1 MDDIKV
7 KQEIVE
13 KIKSSSNI
21 LITVSN
27 DPSVDELSA
36 ALGLTL
42 VLDKMEKYATAVFSG
57 ATPPAIAFL
66 EPEKTFENNTDSL
79 RDFIIA
85 LNKEKADHLRFKPD
99 GDYVKIFITPY
110 KTVIKP
116 EDLEFSQGDYNVE
129 LVIAL
134 GVNKK
139 DNLDAALNSHGQILH
154 DATVVTVTA
163 GDVDSS
169 LGSIDWHDGSV
180 SSISEMITTLIEAL
194 KDDKKTPLIDGPV
207 ATALLT
213 GIVAQTDRF
222 SNSHTT
228 SKVMTIAANLM
239 AAGADQ
245 QLIAF
250 KLQQPSEAS
259 DKDPDLAPAP
269 VTESEEPTSAY
280 GLDVSHDTPDTPDTP
295 NTPPEDAGAT
305 ATSAYALDNTDATIT
320 DTATAE
326 APQVSAPTE
335 EPKQESPVAAPA
347 EEVGPSRAYIV
358 EEPTAAYS
366 FNHDTDNSAQEQ
378 SDATKVAPGS
388 VAVSAVD
395 VSDENGSLIHSA
407 YAPEPTDLPPTLPE
421 PAVVSPEPTVVQPEP
436 ATPTPAPTVAPS
448 VAPETSPVPP
458 APVAP
463 AAPADLGLPMPPPL
477 PDFSSAAPPPPPPAI
492 PLPPTEQPAILGD
505 ILAPEP
511 ATAGVPAPASTPTP
525 AVSDPTQFQ
534 IPTQG

>member
-1 MDDIKV
+1 MDDIKI

-13 KIKSSSNI
+13 KIKASSNI

-66 EPEKTFENNTDSL
+66 EPEKTFEDNTDSL

-134 GVNKK
+134 GVDKK
-139 DNLDAALNSHGQILH
+139 DNLDAALNNHGQILH
-154 DATVVTVTA
+154 DATVITVTA
-163 GDVDSS
+163 GDVNSS
-169 LGSIDWHDGSV
+169 LGSIDWHDGGV
-180 SSISEMITTLIEAL
+180 SSISEMITTLVEAL

-222 SNSHTT
+222 SNAHTT

-250 KLQQPSEAS
+250 KLQQSHEIGDSSP
-259 DKDPDLAPAP
+259 APAP
-269 VTESEEPTSAY
+269 ASASEEPTSAY
-280 GLDVSHDTPDTPDTP
+280 GLSITHDTPQDVPQSEVTAQSENIST
-295 NTPPEDAGAT
+295 T
-305 ATSAYALDNTDATIT
+305 ATSAYALDDTSTANTLA
-320 DTATAE
+320 
-326 APQVSAPTE
+326 S
-335 EPKQESPVAAPA
+335 APA
-347 EEVGPSRAYIV
+347 EEAAPEAPVATVAPTEDEGPSRAYIAD
-358 EEPTAAYS
+358 EPTSAYALDQKS
-366 FNHDTDNSAQEQ
+366 DNSPQGFPGAPE
-378 SDATKVAPGS
+378 VAPGS
-388 VAVSAVD
+388 VAVNMTDASV
-395 VSDENGSLIHSA
+395 ENGGLVHSA
-407 YAPEPTDLPPTLPE
+407 YAPEELPAA
-421 PAVVSPEPTVVQPEP
+421 PAE
-436 ATPTPAPTVAPS
+436 
-448 VAPETSPVPP
+448 

-463 AAPADLGLPMPPPL
+463 VEVAAPLAEPAAPAPVEAPAQPTVDSVAPSAPADLGLPMPPPL
-477 PDFSSAAPPPPPPAI
+477 PDFSSAAPLPPPPAI
-492 PLPPTEQPAILGD
+492 PLPPTEQPEILGD
-505 ILAPEP
+505 ILTPEP
-511 ATAGVPAPASTPTP
+511 AAAFQAPAAQPEPVIVAPAPVAADP
-525 AVSDPTQFQ
+525 AQFQ